1 MLKRVAAF
9 ALVGLLLVAGP
20 KVFAVE
26 PLLAEQLKTYCVA
39 ESGGDRSHNEALCIA
54 YITGFLDGAVATD
67 ERVAEN
73 VADELETDRSFTE
86 RALRTRMVRR
96 MRDRGPTVYA
106 GFCVGNPV
114 PIAEVVEHVVEELTE
129 ADIPEGRAAQIFVY
143 NSLRKHYPCDPD
155 DE

>member
-1 MLKRVAAF
+1 MLKRRAAYALAATLLAVAP
-9 ALVGLLLVAGP
+9 G
-20 KVFAVE
+20 VFAVE
-26 PLLAEQLKTYCVA
+26 PLLAEQLRGYCVS
-39 ESGGDRSHNEALCIA
+39 ESGGKRSDNEALCIA

-73 VADELETDRSFTE
+73 VADELEEGSFTE

-129 ADIPEGRAAQIFVY
+129 AEIPEGRAAQIFVY

-155 DE
+155 ES

>member
-1 MLKRVAAF
+1 MLKRVAAC
-9 ALVGLLLVAGP
+9 ALAVTLLAVAP
-20 KVFAVE
+20 RVVAVE
-26 PLLAEQLKTYCVA
+26 PLLAEELKAYCVLDG
-39 ESGGDRSHNEALCIA
+39 GGDRRHNEALCIA

-67 ERVAEN
+67 QRVAEN
-73 VADELETDRSFTE
+73 VADELERDNSFTE

-155 DE
+155 DD

>member
-1 MLKRVAAF
+1 MLKRSAAC
-9 ALVGLLLVAGP
+9 ALAATLLAIAPG
-20 KVFAVE
+20 VFAVE
-26 PLLAEQLKTYCVA
+26 PLLAEQLKAYCVA
-39 ESGGDRSHNEALCIA
+39 ENEDDRRHNEALCIA

-67 ERVAEN
+67 ERVAQN
-73 VADELETDRSFTE
+73 VVDELEEGSFTE

-155 DE
+155 ES

>member
-1 MLKRVAAF
+1 MLKRVAAC
-9 ALVGLLLVAGP
+9 AVAGVLLAAAP
-20 KVFAVE
+20 RVFAVE
-26 PLLAEQLKTYCVA
+26 PLLAEELKAYCVA
-39 ESGGDRSHNEALCIA
+39 GSGGDRGSNKALCIA

-73 VADELETDRSFTE
+73 VADELGQSSFTE

-114 PIAEVVEHVVEELTE
+114 PVAEVVEHVVEELTE
-129 ADIPEGRAAQIFVY
+129 ADIPKGRAAQIFVY
-143 NSLRKHYPCDPD
+143 NSLRKHYPCEPD
-155 DE
+155 D

>member
-1 MLKRVAAF
+1 MLKRSAACALAATLLAVAP
-9 ALVGLLLVAGP
+9 G
-20 KVFAVE
+20 VFAVE
-26 PLLAEQLKTYCVA
+26 PLLAEQLKAYCVA
-39 ESGGDRSHNEALCIA
+39 ENEDDRRHNEALCIA

-73 VADELETDRSFTE
+73 VVDELEEGSFTE

-129 ADIPEGRAAQIFVY
+129 AEIPEGRAAQIFVY

-155 DE
+155 ES

>member
-9 ALVGLLLVAGP
+9 ALAGALLAAAP
-20 KVFAVE
+20 KAVAVE
-26 PLLAEQLKTYCVA
+26 PLLAEQLKAYCVSGA
-39 ESGGDRSHNEALCIA
+39 GGDRHHSEALCIA

-73 VADELETDRSFTE
+73 VADELGSDSSFTE

-155 DE
+155 D

>member
-1 MLKRVAAF
+1 MLKRIAAC
-9 ALVGLLLVAGP
+9 ALAGTLLVLAP
-20 KVFAVE
+20 RVFAVE

-39 ESGGDRSHNEALCIA
+39 ESGGGQTQNEALCIA

-73 VADELETDRSFTE
+73 VADELERDNSFTE

-129 ADIPEGRAAQIFVY
+129 AEIPEGRAAQIFVY
-143 NSLRKHYPCDPD
+143 NSLRKHYPCDPED
-155 DE
+155 

>member
-1 MLKRVAAF
+1 MLKRRAASVLAATLLAVAP
-9 ALVGLLLVAGP
+9 G
-20 KVFAVE
+20 VFAVE
-26 PLLAEQLKTYCVA
+26 PLLAEQLKGYCVP
-39 ESGGDRSHNEALCIA
+39 ESGGNRGDNEALCIA

-73 VADELETDRSFTE
+73 VADEFEEGSFTE

-114 PIAEVVEHVVEELTE
+114 PIAEVVEHVVEELTGAE
-129 ADIPEGRAAQIFVY
+129 IPEGRAAQIFVY

-155 DE
+155 ES